1 MNSMERLHEMTMT
14 RELAARA
21 DAVNETERTAEL
33 TFSSETPYERWF
45 GPEILDHSEG
55 SVDLTRLQEI
65 GVLLFNHDADK
76 PIGKVEKVWIGD
88 DSRGH
93 ALVRFDTDEE
103 SDRIFQKV
111 SGGSLRGVSV
121 GYRIKDYNTI
131 KDGEKSKDGRFAG
144 PAVVVTQ
151 WEPLEISIVSVPAD
165 AGVGVGRSIEDLKG
179 MNTNMNNK
187 HETMNETEMKKEMD
201 LNQPDVQKDAASKT
215 DIQDAIKQER
225 MRSAEITKL
234 CRSFD
239 LNPDDYIA
247 KGLTLE
253 ETRAEVLKELAK
265 KSTPVSVEV
274 TSDESEKF
282 RAAAADGLAMRAG
295 IDISK
300 PADGAESF
308 RGVSLMRLAYDIC
321 EREGG
326 KPNRM
331 DNETL
336 LRSVF
341 SGGSGAFPNIL
352 ANVGHKA
359 LMKGYNEVPATFQYW
374 TSKGSNPDFKP
385 STRVGLGAADE
396 LLPMTEMGEFK
407 SSETADMGQQTTVHT
422 FGREWTLT
430 RKAIINDDL
439 SVLARLPAAY
449 GAAARRTI
457 NKKAYELLT
466 SGAGIFTSAHKN
478 SGTGAL
484 SIESLKAAKAAMSK
498 QKDPSGK
505 MYLNIQPVYL
515 IVPAELEVEAATLIA
530 SAVDPTKNNAYPN
543 PFANRL
549 TVVADPNIEDAKA
562 WYLAAAPGVLPG
574 IEVTYLNGQENPTMR
589 TFTDTDVLGI
599 KYQIYMDFGVNLLDY
614 RAFYKSTGE

>member
-1 MNSMERLHEMTMT
+1 MSSMERLHEMTMT
-14 RELAARA
+14 REMAARA
-21 DAVNETERTAEL
+21 DAVSEEGRTAEL
-33 TFSSETPYERWF
+33 TFSSETPYVRWF

-65 GVLLFNHDADK
+65 GVLLFNHEPDH
-76 PIGKVEKVWIGD
+76 PIGRVEKVWIGD

-93 ALVRFDTDEE
+93 ALVKFDADEE
-103 SDRIFQKV
+103 SDRIFKKV

-121 GYRIKDYNTI
+121 GYRIKEYI
-131 KDGEKSKDGRFAG
+131 QLKEGETSKDGRFKG
-144 PAVVVTQ
+144 PAVIVSQ

-179 MNTNMNNK
+179 MNKDMDK
-187 HETMNETEMKKEMD
+187 KPEMKSQTEMKKDMD
-201 LNQPDVQKDAASKT
+201 VEK
-215 DIQDAIKQER
+215 DIQNAIEQER
-225 MRSAEITKL
+225 TRNAEITKL
-234 CRSFD
+234 CRSFEMA
-239 LNPDDYIA
+239 PDDYIE

-265 KSTPVSVEV
+265 KSAPVSVNV
-274 TSDESEKF
+274 LSDESEKF

-295 IDISK
+295 IEISK
-300 PADGAESF
+300 PVDGAESF

-326 KPNRM
+326 KPSRM
-331 DNETL
+331 DNDTL

-407 SSETADMGQQTTVHT
+407 SSETTDMGQQTTVHT

-457 NKKAYELLT
+457 NKQAYDLLT
-466 SGAGIFTSAHKN
+466 KGSSIFTSAHKN
-478 SGTGAL
+478 SGTGTL
-484 SIESLKAAKAAMSK
+484 SIASLKAAKAAMSK

-549 TVVADPNIEDAKA
+549 TVVADPNIEDPNA

-614 RAFYKSTGE
+614 RAFYKSTGV

>member
-1 MNSMERLHEMTMT
+1 M
-14 RELAARA
+14 
-21 DAVNETERTAEL
+21 
-33 TFSSETPYERWF
+33 
-45 GPEILDHSEG
+45 
-55 SVDLTRLQEI
+55 
-65 GVLLFNHDADK
+65 
-76 PIGKVEKVWIGD
+76 
-88 DSRGH
+88 
-93 ALVRFDTDEE
+93 
-103 SDRIFQKV
+103 
-111 SGGSLRGVSV
+111 SV
-121 GYRIKDYNTI
+121 GYRINEYTQLKE
-131 KDGEKSKDGRFAG
+131 GETSKDGRFKG
-144 PAVVVTQ
+144 PAVIVNQ

-179 MNTNMNNK
+179 MNKDMEKKPEMKNQ
-187 HETMNETEMKKEMD
+187 TEMKKDMD
-201 LNQPDVQKDAASKT
+201 VKK
-215 DIQDAIKQER
+215 DIQNAIEQER
-225 MRSAEITKL
+225 TRNAEITKL
-234 CRSFD
+234 CRSFEMS
-239 LNPDDYIA
+239 PDDYIE

-253 ETRAEVLKELAK
+253 EARAEVLKELAK
-265 KSTPVSVEV
+265 KSAPVSVNV
-274 TSDESEKF
+274 LSDESEKF

-295 IDISK
+295 IEIST

-326 KPNRM
+326 KPSRM
-331 DNETL
+331 DNDTL

-407 SSETADMGQQTTVHT
+407 SSETTDMGQQTTVHT

-430 RKAIINDDL
+430 RKSIINDDL

-457 NKKAYELLT
+457 NKQAYDLLT
-466 SGAGIFTSAHKN
+466 NGSGIFTSAHKN
-478 SGTGAL
+478 SGTGTL
-484 SIESLKAAKAAMSK
+484 SIASLKAAKAAMSK

-549 TVVADPNIEDAKA
+549 TVVADPNIEDPNA

-614 RAFYKSTGE
+614 RAFYKSTGA

>member
-1 MNSMERLHEMTMT
+1 MMKSVERLHEMTMT

-21 DAVNETERTAEL
+21 DAVSEEERTAEL
-33 TFSSETPYERWF
+33 TFSSEKPYKRWF
-45 GPEILDHSEG
+45 GLEILDHSEN

-65 GVLLFNHDADK
+65 GVLLFNHEPAH
-76 PIGKVEKVWIGD
+76 PIGRVEKVWIGD

-93 ALVRFDTDEE
+93 ALVKFDADEE
-103 SDRIFQKV
+103 SDRIFKKV

-121 GYRIKDYNTI
+121 GYRIKEYTQL
-131 KDGEKSKDGRFAG
+131 KEGETSKDGRFKG
-144 PAVVVTQ
+144 PAVIVSQ

-179 MNTNMNNK
+179 MNKDMDK
-187 HETMNETEMKKEMD
+187 KPEMKSQTEMKKDMD
-201 LNQPDVQKDAASKT
+201 VKK
-215 DIQDAIKQER
+215 DIQNAIEQER
-225 MRSAEITKL
+225 TRNAEITKL
-234 CRSFD
+234 CRSFEMS
-239 LNPDDYIA
+239 PDGYIE

-265 KSTPVSVEV
+265 KSAPVSVNV
-274 TSDESEKF
+274 LSDESEKF

-295 IDISK
+295 IEIST

-326 KPNRM
+326 KPSRM
-331 DNETL
+331 DNDTL

-407 SSETADMGQQTTVHT
+407 SSETTDMGQQTTVHT

-457 NKKAYELLT
+457 NKKAYDLLT
-466 SGAGIFTSAHKN
+466 NGSGIFTSAHKN
-478 SGTGAL
+478 SGTGTL
-484 SIESLKAAKAAMSK
+484 SIASLKAAKAAMSK

-549 TVVADPNIEDAKA
+549 TVVADPNIEDPNA

-614 RAFYKSTGE
+614 RAFYKSTGA